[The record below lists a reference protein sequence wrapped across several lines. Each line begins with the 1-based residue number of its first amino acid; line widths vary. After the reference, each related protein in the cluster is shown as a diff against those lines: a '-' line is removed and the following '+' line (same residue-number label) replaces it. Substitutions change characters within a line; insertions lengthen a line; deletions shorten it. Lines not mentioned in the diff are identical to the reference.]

1 MKRGLYARLAWTG
14 MVKNKRLYLPYGLS
28 AAGMVLMF
36 YILTGLSGSPVLEHM
51 SGGRSSTIILRLGTV
66 VIAVFALIFLFYTH
80 SFLIRRRE
88 REFGLYNVLGMGKG
102 SIARI
107 LLWETAITYGLT
119 TGTGLLLGVVLYK
132 LAELGMVR
140 LLRVPVTYTLTVSVS
155 SLLAAAALFAVI
167 HTLIL
172 LNSLRQLHGV
182 SAVALLRSES
192 VGEKPPRAQWV
203 LTAAGVVLLGG
214 AYALAVSIKE
224 PLAAFLWF
232 FAAVIMVI
240 IATYLLF
247 ISGSVTLC
255 RGLQRNKKYY
265 YRPQHFVSVASMTY
279 RMKRNGAG
287 LASICILATM
297 VLVMLSSTTCLY
309 SGIED
314 SLRTRY
320 PRNITVTAYYNRSPE
335 SFSKENIAALRAQLL
350 PAVEGAAPENVLDYR
365 QAFLSVILDSS
376 GEIHSDSTA
385 KLSDYEKVCCL
396 SLIGLDDYN
405 AMAGGSETLAP
416 SEVLVSGLR
425 MGYSADT
432 LTIEGGPTWRVKA
445 QLTDAV
451 IGGERSADVTPTLY
465 VIVPDLD
472 TAMQPLEAMAER
484 SGGNA
489 VSHIWTYA
497 FDTQLSN
504 EEQIR
509 CTDSLGDLLSGIR
522 SQEADDVPSTIFYE
536 GVASNRDDFYATY
549 GGLFFLGV
557 LLSVGFSLAAVL
569 IIYYK
574 QISEGYEDEA
584 RFAIMQKVGMTRGDI
599 RRSVNSQML
608 LVFFLP
614 LLLAGL
620 HLCFAF
626 PFVHKL
632 LMLFNLNNIKLL
644 IGTTALSYVV
654 FALLYTLAYRL
665 TSNAYYQIVS
675 GARED

>member
-1 MKRGLYARLAWTG
+1 MTHRLYPRLAWQGIT
-14 MVKNKRLYLPYGLS
+14 KNKRLYLPFLLTCV
-28 AAGMVLMF
+28 GMVMMT
-36 YILTGLSGSPVLEHM
+36 YILLSLASSPVLKTFP
-51 SGGRSSTIILRLGTV
+51 GGDVMPMILSMGSFV
-66 VIAVFALIFLFYTH
+66 MAAFAVLFLFYTN
-80 SFLIRRRE
+80 SFLIRRRN
-88 REFGLYNVLGMGKG
+88 REFGLYNILGMGKG
-102 SIARI
+102 NLAKVLAWESVMMALVAIVGGEALGIA
-107 LLWETAITYGLT
+107 
-119 TGTGLLLGVVLYK
+119 LGKLFELVLVNIV
-132 LAELGMVR
+132 GGDVQMDF
-140 LLRVPVTYTLTVSVS
+140 TVSVPATAMTAILYLGIFALLFLR
-155 SLLAAAALFAVI
+155 SLVTVCRTNAA
-167 HTLIL
+167 
-172 LNSLRQLHGV
+172 
-182 SAVALLRSES
+182 ALLRSES
-192 VGEKPPRAQWV
+192 YGEKPPKANWAFGLAGFGILGAAYYIAVTIKQP
-203 LTAAGVVLLGG
+203 LT
-214 AYALAVSIKE
+214 ALAV
-224 PLAAFLWF
+224 F
-232 FAAVIMVI
+232 FIAVLMVI
-240 IATYLLF
+240 VGTYLIF
-247 ISGSVTLC
+247 ISGSVLLC
-255 RGLQRNKKYY
+255 RVLQKNKRYY
-265 YRPQHFVSVASMTY
+265 YQKNHFISISSMAY

-365 QAFLSVILDSS
+365 QAFLSVILDSN

-405 AMAGGSETLAP
+405 AMTGGSETLAP

-522 SQEADDVPSTIFYE
+522 RQEADDVPSTIFYE

-632 LMLFNLNNIKLL
+632 LMLFNLNNVKLL

>member
-1 MKRGLYARLAWTG
+1 MKLYFHLAWDG
-14 MVKNKRLYLPYGLS
+14 IRKNRRLYVPYLLTGVG
-28 AAGMVLMF
+28 AATLF
-36 YILTGLSGSPVLEHM
+36 YILLALANGPAAQMNGGDSLSL
-51 SGGRSSTIILRLGTV
+51 ILRLGSFV
-66 VIAVFALIFLFYTH
+66 LAIFSALLLFYTN
-80 SFLIRRRE
+80 SFLIRRRN
-88 REFGLYNVLGMGKG
+88 REFALY
-102 SIARI
+102 
-107 LLWETAITYGLT
+107 
-119 TGTGLLLGVVLYK
+119 
-132 LAELGMVR
+132 
-140 LLRVPVTYTLTVSVS
+140 
-155 SLLAAAALFAVI
+155 
-167 HTLIL
+167 
-172 LNSLRQLHGV
+172 
-182 SAVALLRSES
+182 
-192 VGEKPPRAQWV
+192 
-203 LTAAGVVLLGG
+203 
-214 AYALAVSIKE
+214 
-224 PLAAFLWF
+224 
-232 FAAVIMVI
+232 
-240 IATYLLF
+240 
-247 ISGSVTLC
+247 
-255 RGLQRNKKYY
+255 
-265 YRPQHFVSVASMTY
+265 
-279 RMKRNGAG
+279 
-287 LASICILATM
+287 
-297 VLVMLSSTTCLY
+297 
-309 SGIED
+309 
-314 SLRTRY
+314 
-320 PRNITVTAYYNRSPE
+320 
-335 SFSKENIAALRAQLL
+335 
-350 PAVEGAAPENVLDYR
+350 NVLDYR

-405 AMAGGSETLAP
+405 AMTGGSETLAP
-416 SEVLVSGLR
+416 NEVLVSGLR
-425 MGYSADT
+425 MGFSADT

-522 SQEADDVPSTIFYE
+522 RQDADDVPSTIFYE

-632 LMLFNLNNIKLL
+632 LMLFNLNNVKLL